1 MIRVR
6 VNLLEESA
14 CDVGEV
20 ADGYGNRVAGGSAG
34 FGEGSPA
41 WTKNVVVQRV
51 VEASHLPTVEADHL
65 AVAAWHA
72 LDESVQPKPA

>member
-1 MIRVR
+1 MVRVR

-14 CDVGEV
+14 GDVGEV
-20 ADGYGNRVAGGSAG
+20 ADSCGNRVGGGSAG

-41 WTKNVVVQRV
+41 WAKNVVIQRV
-51 VEASHLPTVEADHL
+51 VEASHLPTVEGDHV
-65 AVAAWHA
+65 AVAAWHP